1 MLPQYLSRRNTMST
15 SIGSIA
21 GQVWQYLNK
30 NGAHSVTK
38 IAKETDIETKQLQR
52 AIGWLAKEDKIII
65 TLKGRTEVIG
75 LK

>member
-1 MLPQYLSRRNTMST
+1 MSE

-38 IAKETDIETKQLQR
+38 IAKENDVEMKQLQR

-65 TLKGRTEVIG
+65 TLKGRTEIIG